1 MNNLQKLKSY
11 LKLNKKKKLL
21 EVGCNQGLVT
31 QNLLKIENLKITSI
45 DTNKYWLNVAK
56 KKLNKNRKIS
66 FKNIDFLKMKNEKK
80 FDVIIFREFFN
91 IFTFKKNIQILKKAE
106 KILKKNGIIILIDFY
121 KSVILRSKFIKF
133 FFRSKKLT
141 KNENKFLKSK
151 DDYKKYFSDKKWNVV
166 ILDKDLL
173 NQHISFKSKIL
184 EIIFPAKYTIIA
196 NKKK

>member
-91 IFTFKKNIQILKKAE
+91 IFTFKKNIQI
-106 KILKKNGIIILIDFY
+106 
-121 KSVILRSKFIKF
+121 
-133 FFRSKKLT
+133 
-141 KNENKFLKSK
+141 
-151 DDYKKYFSDKKWNVV
+151 
-166 ILDKDLL
+166 
-173 NQHISFKSKIL
+173 
-184 EIIFPAKYTIIA
+184 
-196 NKKK
+196 